1 MSAATATAS
10 TDTGPSFFG
19 KAFALLQRIGKALMV
34 PVAILPAAGLLLGLG
49 AGAQNVYKQINDTDA
64 VPDGL
69 FKLITDTMTGAGDIV
84 FANLPL
90 LFALGV
96 AIGLTGDAGVA
107 ALAGTVGFLIMNKTI
122 QVFGQVSVAVDE
134 NGAPLV
140 TEDCAAAPCFQADG
154 LGSISDLT
162 SPGFTSV
169 LGIPSLQ
176 MGVFGGILV
185 GIVAAWAY
193 NKYFTISLPPY
204 LGFFAGKRFVPIATA
219 TFCLLLGILMTFVW
233 PPIGEAINAFAD
245 AIKGLGAIGVFIF
258 GLVERS
264 LIPFGL
270 HHIFYSPFWFQ
281 FGEWT
286 NLDTGQVF
294 TGDQRMWFGQLSAD
308 AEFVDNEG
316 DPTGRYMTGKF
327 PFMMFGLPAAALA
340 MYHEAKTHRRKV
352 AAGILASAALTSF
365 LTGITE
371 PIEFTFLFVAPLL
384 FAVHAVIAGLS
395 FMVMYITGTQIGL
408 TFSGGLIDFFIFGI
422 LPNREPWWNVIL
434 FGLALMPIYYFLFR
448 WWIRKFDIATP
459 GREPD
464 LVEEDDVPGGHMSE
478 QTIAHG
484 VLAALGGRKNIT
496 NLDACITRLRVSVA
510 DPSAVDKDLL
520 KSLGA
525 AGVLEVSGGVQ
536 AIFGPKAEQLKDE
549 VKALIDAGVDGA
561 APKTAVATLD
571 APGPD
576 ASEAEKLIFYF
587 GGKENIKS
595 LEACITRLRV
605 EVRDKSKVD
614 VAKIKSLGAA
624 GVVEVGNNMQAI
636 FGPRADALRGE
647 MMKYM

>member
-1 MSAATATAS
+1 MSAATATVT
-10 TDTGPSFFG
+10 TDTGPTFFG

-49 AGAQNVYKQINDTDA
+49 AGAQNVYKQLNEVTT

-90 LFALGV
+90 LFAIGV

-107 ALAGTVGFLIMNKTI
+107 ALAGTVGFLIMNKVI
-122 QVFGQVSVAVDE
+122 SIFGQISVAVDE
-134 NGAPLV
+134 AGTPIV
-140 TEDCAAAPCFQADG
+140 TEDCAAAPCYQADG
-154 LGSISDLT
+154 LGSISELT
-162 SPGFTSV
+162 SPAFTSV

-185 GIVAAWAY
+185 GAVAAWAY
-193 NKYFTISLPPY
+193 NRYFTISLPPY

-219 TFCLLLGILMTFVW
+219 TFCLLLGIVMTFLW
-233 PPIGEAINAFAD
+233 PPIGEAINSFAD
-245 AIKGLGAIGVFIF
+245 AIKSLGAFGVFIF

-270 HHIFYSPFWFQ
+270 HHIWYSPFWFQ

-308 AEFVDNEG
+308 AAFEDNEG

-340 MYHEAKTHRRKV
+340 MYHEAKTERRKV
-352 AAGILASAALTSF
+352 AAGILLSAALTSF

-371 PIEFTFLFVAPLL
+371 PLEFTFLFIAPLL

-395 FMVMYITGTQIGL
+395 FMIMYITGTQIGL

-422 LPNREPWWNVIL
+422 LPGREPWWNVVL
-434 FGLALMPIYYFLFR
+434 LGAVLAPLYYVVFR
-448 WWIRKFDIATP
+448 WWIRKFDLATP

-464 LVEEDDVPGGHMSE
+464 VDEDEVPVHMSE
-478 QTIAHG
+478 QTLAHG
-484 VLAALGGRKNIT
+484 VLAALGGSKNIT

-510 DPSAVDKDLL
+510 DSGAVDKDLL
-520 KSLGA
+520 KALGA
-525 AGVLEVSGGVQ
+525 SGVLEVSGGVQ
-536 AIFGPKAEQLKDE
+536 AIFGPKAEHLKDE
-549 VKALIDAGVDGA
+549 VQALISSGA
-561 APKTAVATLD
+561 EGTVPKTAVATLD

-576 ASEAEKLIFYF
+576 ASEAEKLIYYF
-587 GGKENIKS
+587 GGKDNIKS

-605 EVRDKSKVD
+605 EVVDKSKVD
-614 VAKIKSLGAA
+614 VPKIKSLGAA
-624 GVVEVGNNMQAI
+624 GVVEMGNNMQAI

-647 MMKYM
+647 MAKYM